1 MNADD
6 VILVI
11 GHPFGDVE
19 VSMAEWIEIGPG
31 PRTFVRPIAARSRS
45 SGDQLPLSIIPLQY
59 RNDEESRA
67 LIARGLLSD
76 PWSTK
81 PTSAT

>member
-1 MNADD
+1 MRAAMNADD
-6 VILVI
+6 VILLI
-11 GHPFGDVE
+11 AHPFGDVE
-19 VSMAEWIEIGPG
+19 VS
-31 PRTFVRPIAARSRS
+31 
-45 SGDQLPLSIIPLQY
+45 LSIIPLPY

>member
-6 VILVI
+6 VILLI
-11 GHPFGDVE
+11 AHPFGDVE
-19 VSMAEWIEIGPG
+19 VS
-31 PRTFVRPIAARSRS
+31 
-45 SGDQLPLSIIPLQY
+45 LSIIPLPY